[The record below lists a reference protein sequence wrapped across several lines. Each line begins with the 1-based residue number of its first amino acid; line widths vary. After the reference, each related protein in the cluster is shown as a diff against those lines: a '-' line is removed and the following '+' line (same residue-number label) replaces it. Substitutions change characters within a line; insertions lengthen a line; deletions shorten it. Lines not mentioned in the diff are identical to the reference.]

1 MKRQITVG
9 TVKIGGGAPISIQ
22 SMTNTDTRDVEATC
36 AQIRALEAAGCEI
49 IRLGIPDEAA
59 ALAVRE
65 IKKQAAVPLVADI
78 HFSYRLALLCLEGG
92 IDKIRI
98 NPGNIGSMEKVRYVA
113 DAAKER
119 GVPIRIGVNGG
130 SMQKDILEKYGSPC
144 AQALVESALAHASLL
159 EQCGFYD
166 IALSLK
172 SSSVPEMIRAYELAD
187 KACDYPLHLG
197 VTEAGTY
204 HMGLIKSAVGIGS
217 LLAHGIGDTIR
228 VSLTDDPVEEV
239 FAARDLLKA
248 LGIRKEGAEII
259 SCPTCGRCRIDLIR
273 MAKEVEERT
282 KEIRQSVKLAVMGCA
297 VNGPGEAREAD
308 LGIAGG
314 DGEALL
320 FKKGE
325 ILYKVPQEKAVDALL
340 DELENWLVEK
350 GQA

>member
-9 TVKIGGGAPISIQ
+9 TVKIGGGAPVSIQ
-22 SMTNTDTRDVEATC
+22 SMTNTDTRDIEATC
-36 AQIRALEAAGCEI
+36 AQIRALETAGCEI

-65 IKKQAAVPLVADI
+65 IKKRAAVPLVADI

-130 SMQKDILEKYGSPC
+130 SLQKDILEKYGSPC
-144 AQALVESALAHASLL
+144 AEALVESALAHASLL

-187 KACDYPLHLG
+187 QACSYPLHLG

-239 FAARDLLKA
+239 YAARDLLKA
-248 LGIRKEGAEII
+248 LGLRKEGAEII
-259 SCPTCGRCRIDLIR
+259 SCPTCGRCRINLIH

-325 ILYKVPQEKAVDALL
+325 ILYKVPQEGAVDALME
-340 DELENWLVEK
+340 ELNRWLAEK

>member
-119 GVPIRIGVNGG
+119 GVPMRIPVN
-130 SMQKDILEKYGSPC
+130 S
-144 AQALVESALAHASLL
+144 
-159 EQCGFYD
+159 
-166 IALSLK
+166 
-172 SSSVPEMIRAYELAD
+172 
-187 KACDYPLHLG
+187 
-197 VTEAGTY
+197 
-204 HMGLIKSAVGIGS
+204 
-217 LLAHGIGDTIR
+217 
-228 VSLTDDPVEEV
+228 
-239 FAARDLLKA
+239 
-248 LGIRKEGAEII
+248 GA
-259 SCPTCGRCRIDLIR
+259 T
-273 MAKEVEERT
+273 M
-282 KEIRQSVKLAVMGCA
+282 
-297 VNGPGEAREAD
+297 
-308 LGIAGG
+308 
-314 DGEALL
+314 
-320 FKKGE
+320 
-325 ILYKVPQEKAVDALL
+325 
-340 DELENWLVEK
+340 
-350 GQA
+350 